1 MTPYIE
7 NYNVFAPLN
16 DGALFSNAQLDRWGI
31 IWNDE
36 IDIAIEEVYEKGVTV
51 DDNTKRQSVNE
62 LI

>member
-36 IDIAIEEVYEKGVTV
+36 IDIAIEEVYEKGVAV
-51 DDNTKRQSVNE
+51 NDNH
-62 LI
+62 